1 VNEGTFIGSFASHAS
16 WTYPSWIA
24 GLIVSVFT
32 LWRLYSWRK
41 KIREQEIKTQVEIRT
56 LEIARAGEA
65 RSEFLAAIS
74 HEIRNPVNGII
85 GIVESFK
92 VEGLDLDSRHRLRLL
107 HQCAK
112 HLSSLLEGVLDFS
125 RFQPDGFK
133 LDSKLFDVPE
143 LMESL
148 LALTAAESEKCG
160 IPVEIAVSPAVPR
173 QLVGDPL
180 RIRQILLNYVY
191 NALKYSSQ
199 GKVTV
204 TVWRNKTSPG
214 FMEIFF
220 AVSDEGPG
228 ISPAEQKN
236 LFTRFERSAS
246 AQSRGLPGAGLGLF
260 ICKVLAEK
268 MGGKVWLRSEAGQG
282 SCFYFSA
289 ALATVD
295 ENNHAVKPA
304 FAPIP
309 PNLRNALV
317 IDDEEYNRVALA
329 GLLESLGL
337 NVDTAANAQ
346 AALGLARNRHFDL
359 VFIDY
364 SIPGLDGPAIAREI
378 RSLPGHSAKA
388 KLFATTAF
396 NTPEKRSTC
405 LKAGMDAFLTK
416 PITDERL
423 RLALGAIF
431 TTIKGMPDDSRS
443 IPSDP
448 LMNLRLLATK
458 KGIPFKEEL
467 DLYFHEFEAE
477 FKHLVISLQKE
488 DPGRASYYAHLLY
501 GRCSFINERN
511 FEKKLRSIEAT
522 AATERWD
529 EARCLGEEIQTQLG
543 ELRLKLFSDIPVVQP
558 GSSH

>member
-1 VNEGTFIGSFASHAS
+1 VSLFTF
-16 WTYPSWIA
+16 
-24 GLIVSVFT
+24 
-32 LWRLYSWRK
+32 WRLRRWRK
-41 KIREQEIKTQVEIRT
+41 QVREQEVNALVEIRMQ
-56 LEIARAGEA
+56 EMAKASEA

-92 VEGLDLDSRHRLRLL
+92 TEGLDPENQHRLNLL
-107 HQCAK
+107 HQCAR

-125 RFQPDGFK
+125 RFQPEGFK
-133 LDSKLFDVPE
+133 LESKIFDIPE
-143 LMESL
+143 LMESVS
-148 LALTAAESEKCG
+148 ALTATESEKCG

-173 QLVGDPL
+173 QFVGDPL
-180 RIRQILLNYVY
+180 RIRQILLNYVC
-191 NALKYSSQ
+191 NALKYSRQ
-199 GKVTV
+199 GKVSV

-228 ISPAEQKN
+228 ISLEEQSN

-246 AQSRGLPGAGLGLF
+246 AQSGGMPGAGLGLF
-260 ICKVLAEK
+260 ICKELAGK
-268 MGGKVWLRSEAGQG
+268 MGGKVWLRSETGKG

-289 ALATVD
+289 TLATVG
-295 ENNHAVKPA
+295 ENNALKPVL
-304 FAPIP
+304 APIP
-309 PNLRNALV
+309 ANLRSALV

-329 GLLESLGL
+329 GLLETLGL
-337 NVDTAANAQ
+337 KVHTAAEAQ
-346 AALGLARNRHFDL
+346 AALGLARSHHLDL

-378 RSLPGHSAKA
+378 RSLSGHSAKA
-388 KLFATTAF
+388 ALFATTAF
-396 NTPEKRSTC
+396 NTPETRAIC

-423 RLALGAIF
+423 RLALGAIS
-431 TTIKGMPDDSRS
+431 TKVQEVPDDFRS
-443 IPSDP
+443 IPADP
-448 LMNLRLLATK
+448 LVNLRLLATK
-458 KGIPFKEEL
+458 KGIPFKAEL

-477 FKHLVISLQKE
+477 FKHLVIALQKE
-488 DPGRASYYAHLLY
+488 DSGRASYYAHLLY

-511 FEKKLRSIEAT
+511 FEKKLRKIEAT

-529 EARCLGEEIQTQLG
+529 EARCLGDEIQTQLG
-543 ELRLKLFSDIPVVQP
+543 ELRLTLFSDIPVVQP
-558 GSSH
+558 GSGR